1 MIFKPVCS
9 IIIRAYNEEAHIR
22 RLLQGITEQT
32 VRDVQVILVDSGST
46 DGTVAVAQEFEVEVV
61 HISPEE
67 FTFGRSLNLGIAQAR
82 ADLVVMAS
90 AHVYPVY
97 PDWLEQL
104 LAPFKDDEVGLTYG
118 KQRGANNSH
127 FSEQQIFKH
136 WYPEVS
142 SPRQDHPFCNNA
154 NAAIRL
160 KLWQEH
166 AYDETLPGLEDLEWG
181 KWVQSQG
188 SCHCLCC
195 RCRGHP
201 CAQRKPEGNTQPLSP
216 RRHGIQKDLSAGEIW
231 SRRSGTSFL
240 PQRDRRLQGCRSSGS
255 DHAKYFAG
263 LYAFAG
269 RSSMEPTSG
278 YRQSGPLTWGLR
290 QAFYYPRVSA
300 NELKENKRQ
309 VEPIQYSKIKD

>member
-1 MIFKPVCS
+1 MIFKLVCS

-46 DGTVAVAQEFEVEVV
+46 DGTVAVAQEFDVEVV

-104 LAPFKDDEVGLTYG
+104 LAPFKDNEVGLTYG

-166 AYDETLPGLEDLEWG
+166 AYDESLPGLEDLDWG
-181 KWVQSQG
+181 KWLQSHGQTIAYVADAEVIHVHNESPKGILNRYRREGMAFKKIYPQERFGRADLVRLFYHNAIDDFKAAAAQG
-188 SCHCLCC
+188 VFARNIFRIL
-195 RCRGHP
+195 RFRW
-201 CAQRKPEGNTQPLSP
+201 AQFY
-216 RRHGIQKDLSAGEIW
+216 
-231 SRRSGTSFL
+231 GT
-240 PQRDRRLQGCRSSGS
+240 
-255 DHAKYFAG
+255 Y
-263 LYAFAG
+263 
-269 RSSMEPTSG
+269 SG

-300 NELKENKRQ
+300 NEFKEYKRQ
-309 VEPIQYSKIKD
+309 IEPIQYSKIKD